1 MIVGG
6 RQCRMTEWTEWRAVF
21 FNLASQQ
28 KLSWDLLVADLVS
41 NDFISAVRW
50 LQFLIT
56 MDLNT
61 LITTHA
67 GKSHF
72 LRDQDLGIVFVL
84 LLRV

>member
-1 MIVGG
+1 MILGG

-21 FNLASQQ
+21 FNLASQPM
-28 KLSWDLLVADLVS
+28 LSWDLLIADLVS

-50 LQFLIT
+50 RQFLIA
-56 MDLNT
+56 MDLDT

-67 GKSHF
+67 GNFGF